1 MTTPHHPYE
10 TRIRPARRYAAL
22 VIAALALITAC
33 GDDDTDDSRNDSTNP
48 EANSS
53 ITSTTQPPATDE
65 EVAFPIIEDL
75 VVEANAIIDELL
87 QDPTVVDDPD
97 NPEIARLREI
107 HTDDSPTPDGVVAQ
121 LEELVEDDQRERP
134 AESGVFSDFGV
145 YRMTAVDEKTVRF
158 RTCSTEDSETVDAD
172 GEVVDTR
179 SQVTQGVGEA
189 RRIDGIWRVYG
200 ISQEDDRTLPIE
212 PGTANPGFCD
222 DLFAEEGEP

>member
-1 MTTPHHPYE
+1 MTTSHRPHE
-10 TRIRPARRYAAL
+10 AKNRPARRYAA
-22 VIAALALITAC
+22 VAITALALITAC
-33 GDDDTDDSRNDSTNP
+33 GDDGTDDSGSATTNP
-48 EANSS
+48 DASS
-53 ITSTTQPPATDE
+53 ATTTTQPAATDE
-65 EVAFPIIEDL
+65 EAAFPIIEDL

-97 NPEIARLREI
+97 NADIARLREI

-121 LEELVEDDQRERP
+121 LEELVENDQRERP

-145 YRMTAVDEKTVRF
+145 YRMTAVDEDTVRF

-189 RRIDGIWRVYG
+189 RRVDGIWRVYG
-200 ISQEDDRTLPIE
+200 ISPEDDRTLPIE

-222 DLFAEEGEP
+222 DLFSDEEEP